1 VDSCV
6 DSRVDSCVDFLWSPQ
21 IEQTHVL
28 IHKSTPKSM
37 LIIVLIR
44 ALIFKESIN
53 VLIYRVDLYVDF
65 PLIIAL
71 ILAACFLTFFFQDF
85 FVFFIFVFDLLR
97 ILLFSNADVDLD
109 CG

>member
-1 VDSCV
+1 
-6 DSRVDSCVDFLWSPQ
+6 
-21 IEQTHVL
+21 
-28 IHKSTPKSM
+28 M

-65 PLIIAL
+65 LLIIAL